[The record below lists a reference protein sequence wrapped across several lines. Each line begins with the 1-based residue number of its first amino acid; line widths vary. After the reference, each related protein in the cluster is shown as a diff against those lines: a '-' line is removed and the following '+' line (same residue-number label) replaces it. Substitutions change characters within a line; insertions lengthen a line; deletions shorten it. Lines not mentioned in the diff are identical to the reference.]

1 MLLMLLV
8 PSHGRTAPSLLK
20 RKEDEVLAEGHLLL
34 SASYALHFLV
44 NAPKPP
50 LNARTYIHLGRA
62 DVRADKHAGGGI
74 GVRLKFRATTTV
86 NREYLPLRS

>member
-20 RKEDEVLAEGHLLL
+20 RKEDEVAEGHLLL

-50 LNARTYIHLGRA
+50 LNARTYIHLVRA

-74 GVRLKFRATTTV
+74 SVRLKFRATTTV